1 MALAY
6 YLNGNKSLSKTYAD
20 SAILFLKEK
29 INRNPNDERFWATLG
44 KCYTFSGNNK
54 EAIDC
59 GQKAIELKPVELD
72 YFQGIAKEQDLMEIY
87 IHTGNYDLALDKIEH
102 LLSVPSWLSVG
113 KLKIDPIFDNLRGLP
128 GFQKIVNSVRK

>member
-1 MALAY
+1 MAT
-6 YLNGNKSLSKTYAD
+6 NLSAK

-44 KCYTFSGNNK
+44 KCYAFKGDIK

-59 GQKAIELKPVELD
+59 GKKAIELKPVKFD

-87 IHTGNYDLALDKIEH
+87 IYTGKYDLALDKIEH
-102 LLSVPSWLSVG
+102 LLSVPSWLSKG
-113 KLKIDPIFDNLRGLP
+113 KLMIDPVFDKLRNLPR
-128 GFQKIVNSVRK
+128 FQKIVNSTRR